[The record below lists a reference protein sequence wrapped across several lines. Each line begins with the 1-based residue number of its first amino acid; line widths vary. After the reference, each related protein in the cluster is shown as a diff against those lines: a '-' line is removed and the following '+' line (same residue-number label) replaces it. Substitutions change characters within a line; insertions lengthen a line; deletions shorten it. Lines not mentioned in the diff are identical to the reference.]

1 MPELILILVIALVI
15 FGAKNLPDIGKA
27 LGKTIQEFRNATSGD
42 SDKSEPVK
50 KDLPPAEKDKDKESR
65 K

>member
-1 MPELILILVIALVI
+1 MFGLGMPELILILIIALVI

-27 LGKTIQEFRNATSGD
+27 FGKTIREFRNATDGEP
-42 SDKSEPVK
+42 DKTDP
-50 KDLPPAEKDKDKESR
+50 EKDKDKDREDR